1 MQPNGARSSQLVTR
15 RSNVKR
21 EHHVQLSEAS
31 LLIKAPP
38 HPPQPPLPPSASPL
52 PPSLSPSNP
61 SPRVA
66 QLSRQQSVEP
76 GPGWSPFAVCQA
88 EAQDRSPPLLTPAEQ
103 TGLRLRRSR
112 SLLRNKTS
120 EQEPSVHLNW
130 AEQAGGGVMGV
141 GQAAPSTSKPATDR
155 HDSLAQ
161 QVSSAFGREG
171 PRTRRV
177 STVWNDVKAGWDA
190 FRGRQSVQLPSE
202 LQPKGSGAMQEEQ
215 WRKSSVTAQG
225 RGVDTTAAAP
235 AYEWL
240 APSVLLQHK
249 YHTPVQASIRI
260 TVGGVGKF
268 RFLVLTIRRGGQQ
281 GCATI
286 PTTPQYKPA
295 PAPDQPRLHPASAP
309 SLAPGPA
316 PAVPAV
322 AGEAE
327 HLLVTDRKGRVCH
340 ATKGLAAALRT
351 TNKAMVAGG
360 AANALENL
368 LPQPLALLH
377 RSLAVSIPL
386 HSPPAYSCRSGLAV
400 PLLISGVRDNDSA
413 PFRLHMYQQDKDALG
428 ADEVFHVTTLRQASM
443 TEALAERCLSL
454 VVDPST
460 GRVLSTGSSP
470 LALFG
475 YHPQQLL
482 GSCLADLLDVLQ
494 PPQPG
499 AQDKTSRDKTGPGS
513 YASAVL
519 AHMAAEAFSRGEVGF
534 RAGLLKPASQVDS
547 LLSSVAQLLAPDD
560 ATACQ
565 AALPQLHPALM
576 VVRPHLP
583 DAVGQA
589 GIQQLLHPPC
599 SQPGFSHVTSLYDD
613 KSGGGSAS
621 CQDGRRSV
629 AWAGWQPGSQQHVSD
644 AAVHIR
650 LTQALG
656 QMGQHRREA
665 GKQAEGSCLYS
676 HVSFSPPPTSAW
688 LQQSSKAAG
697 NPSEQG
703 PAASSLGLPPP
714 SPVQLEVHLWR
725 AELACSVVELNEAG
739 QVVGPDAALPLYPPG
754 LLFGVHATQLVG
766 RHISHFLPDLAS
778 MGDLSCLLE
787 PVPPPGTVQ
796 LMHSP
801 QGLVPAASA
810 AAQTG
815 RKGVLKSVV
824 SLTAAE
830 LQQGKKPRVGPLLL
844 VAARQH
850 SDGTDMEVSVQAVRK
865 SSSNGMWLVM
875 HPYQPK
881 AGRPDLGTWLAGRR
895 LGAQAQLAAGVA
907 QVPLCASSTPSG
919 SVTCVGRPSSPV
931 LTTLPYRVAKARP
944 GSNAISSGPQ
954 LMLPEERPAVSNAD
968 GPDAVRGV
976 GFSSLPSAQLG
987 RQAFSNPPLRDVTC
1001 PVIREAG
1008 LGNAG
1013 TSPHRSTWQQQP
1025 EGPMPRLSTSQA
1037 QEPLPA
1043 GPGSACLQL
1052 SRLTN
1057 KCMDQMFAATD
1068 ESRLDGS
1075 KQGSSADTAPVAQW
1089 VLSDGAQF
1097 MTDRPALPVPLVP
1110 VHGSTSS
1117 PQHTYLRAPSRI
1129 SLPKLNSFTKSGRV
1143 HPEVTRQLVPDGQGS
1158 SGQLLVDVVP
1168 YGGPGSGLHSHCQG
1182 VEADI
1187 VDGSDDAE
1195 GNRLDEGLPDGQAE
1209 LGVADYNRGKRYKRL
1224 ARMLASPLV
1233 QRHMTRFRN
1242 GTLALAAI
1250 ILAAHIAVFAILYS
1264 FINIQSVGVIDLNNA
1279 GVSIRRAVEVSR
1291 AARWLDIIL
1300 EGKAAVNPN
1309 LVGLQPTPADLKAML
1324 AYYQGQLTQ
1333 AATKHKAFYLGDG
1346 QQRALPTDYGL
1357 GQLWGQDSVTATVW
1371 YEVPVSS
1378 LPPGANIT
1386 AVVMRDKVTSGMYI
1400 KLPDNTIVQLLAR
1413 HEEMSLWEMGN
1424 MMFVS
1429 EKANMD
1435 EVWRLATNVSASG
1448 RQLDSWPPFRNSVDS
1463 TNVLILSERY
1473 MDTMDAMVQIV
1484 GDRAVALDKML
1495 LIAMGA
1501 KGVALTLVL
1510 TLVLWSLAQ
1519 RVGGQRYM
1527 IYSLFMVLPVGLVRG
1542 LATAKHNLEA
1552 DGQEDEDDDML
1563 AIAAGEASG
1572 GSEAVRPR
1580 EALRASEPGA
1590 NVGGGYSSTGQMT
1603 LNIPSLKTAS
1613 TQERRTADSP
1623 LLLRVAKQLWGALVA
1638 LCMPWF
1644 TPHQVAGAKRQ
1655 LIPSNRQAVYLTWPL
1670 LLWGLI
1676 VIITSII
1683 THKELITVQSSIFVY
1698 NSVNFV
1704 SLIAK
1709 ISLYTWQELLVVE
1722 DVAVATQLRQQLSVS
1737 HKRVEFEYNVLLYGN
1752 MANGANTSIPHFANA
1767 GPGLASLGGRGTD
1780 LLFSMTGCMRANQ
1793 SSCLPP
1799 TSPYYGDVTNGIDR
1813 WFNKMLT
1820 IDDTLMMMN
1829 DTQPG
1834 MGSSVMEWLWLVN
1847 NDRADSMTL
1856 INLLYQDKVLS
1867 VYSKCLQILVASFA
1881 LTWVI
1886 LVLYLLLVFRP
1897 FLHRVNNET
1906 KRVAELLSQLPAEVD
1921 VEGLVQRLLIR
1932 AAATAPVASRPPL
1945 EKEATQRK
1953 SHGHQTYSRQASI
1966 FQ

>member
-1 MQPNGARSSQLVTR
+1 MTGVDPGLRSALTEIDRGNESRAIIIINARCIIQVVNQVACDALGYSRNELKGRNVNNIMPHPFCNNHDQFVRNYVTTGKPSLNAGAASKAVILGDVIPFVALHRERYTLAVTLQVTQVSGIGEDAMFMGVVVALPQDPDEAKVWLMLNLSVVCPNFTDWTAFKPDDVAGLALKDLVVNYDILEPVLTEAKAMATAMPMPGSHQAGPNMQPNGARSSQLVTR

-21 EHHVQLSEAS
+21 EHH
-31 LLIKAPP
+31 
-38 HPPQPPLPPSASPL
+38 
-52 PPSLSPSNP
+52 
-61 SPRVA
+61 
-66 QLSRQQSVEP
+66 LSRQQSVEP
-76 GPGWSPFAVCQA
+76 GTGWSPFAVCQA

-130 AEQAGGGVMGV
+130 AEQAGGGVMGE

-202 LQPKGSGAMQEEQ
+202 LQPKGSGAMEEEQ

-225 RGVDTTAAAP
+225 RGVP

-240 APSVLLQHK
+240 AHSVLLQHK
-249 YHTPVQASIRI
+249 YHTPVQASIRT

-268 RFLVLTIRRGGQQ
+268 SFLVLTIRRGGQQ

-316 PAVPAV
+316 PAAPAA

-327 HLLVTDRKGRVCH
+327 HLLVTDSKGRVCH

-413 PFRLHMYQQDKDALG
+413 PFRLRMYQQDKDALG

-460 GRVLSTGSSP
+460 GLVLSTGSSP
-470 LALFG
+470 LTLFG

-499 AQDKTSRDKTGPGS
+499 AQDKTSRDKIGPGS

-547 LLSSVAQLLAPDD
+547 LLSSVAHLLTPAD

-644 AAVHIR
+644 AAVHIC
-650 LTQALG
+650 LTQTPG
-656 QMGQHRREA
+656 QVGQHRREA
-665 GKQAEGSCLYS
+665 VKQVEGSCLYH

-703 PAASSLGLPPP
+703 PAASSLGLPSP
-714 SPVQLEVHLWR
+714 SPVLLEVHLWR

-844 VAARQH
+844 LAAKQH
-850 SDGTDMEVSVQAVRK
+850 SEGTDMEVSVQAVRK
-865 SSSNGMWLVM
+865 SSGNGMWLVM

-907 QVPLCASSTPSG
+907 QVSLCASSTPLG
-919 SVTCVGRPSSPV
+919 SVTCVERPSSPV

-1013 TSPHRSTWQQQP
+1013 TSPHRPTWQQQP

-1158 SGQLLVDVVP
+1158 SGQLLVEVVP
-1168 YGGPGSGLHSHCQG
+1168 YGGPGSGLHSH
-1182 VEADI
+1182 VEPRS
-1187 VDGSDDAE
+1187 VNGSDDAE
-1195 GNRLDEGLPDGQAE
+1195 SNRLDEGLPDGQAE

-1233 QRHMTRFRN
+1233 QRHMTRFRS
-1242 GTLALAAI
+1242 GT
-1250 ILAAHIAVFAILYS
+1250 S
-1264 FINIQSVGVIDLNNA
+1264 FLS
-1279 GVSIRRAVEVSR
+1279 
-1291 AARWLDIIL
+1291 
-1300 EGKAAVNPN
+1300 P
-1309 LVGLQPTPADLKAML
+1309 
-1324 AYYQGQLTQ
+1324 
-1333 AATKHKAFYLGDG
+1333 
-1346 QQRALPTDYGL
+1346 QR
-1357 GQLWGQDSVTATVW
+1357 QKQV
-1371 YEVPVSS
+1371 
-1378 LPPGANIT
+1378 
-1386 AVVMRDKVTSGMYI
+1386 
-1400 KLPDNTIVQLLAR
+1400 
-1413 HEEMSLWEMGN
+1413 
-1424 MMFVS
+1424 
-1429 EKANMD
+1429 
-1435 EVWRLATNVSASG
+1435 
-1448 RQLDSWPPFRNSVDS
+1448 
-1463 TNVLILSERY
+1463 
-1473 MDTMDAMVQIV
+1473 
-1484 GDRAVALDKML
+1484 
-1495 LIAMGA
+1495 
-1501 KGVALTLVL
+1501 
-1510 TLVLWSLAQ
+1510 
-1519 RVGGQRYM
+1519 
-1527 IYSLFMVLPVGLVRG
+1527 
-1542 LATAKHNLEA
+1542 
-1552 DGQEDEDDDML
+1552 
-1563 AIAAGEASG
+1563 
-1572 GSEAVRPR
+1572 
-1580 EALRASEPGA
+1580 
-1590 NVGGGYSSTGQMT
+1590 
-1603 LNIPSLKTAS
+1603 PSL
-1613 TQERRTADSP
+1613 
-1623 LLLRVAKQLWGALVA
+1623 
-1638 LCMPWF
+1638 
-1644 TPHQVAGAKRQ
+1644 
-1655 LIPSNRQAVYLTWPL
+1655 
-1670 LLWGLI
+1670 
-1676 VIITSII
+1676 
-1683 THKELITVQSSIFVY
+1683 
-1698 NSVNFV
+1698 
-1704 SLIAK
+1704 
-1709 ISLYTWQELLVVE
+1709 
-1722 DVAVATQLRQQLSVS
+1722 
-1737 HKRVEFEYNVLLYGN
+1737 
-1752 MANGANTSIPHFANA
+1752 
-1767 GPGLASLGGRGTD
+1767 
-1780 LLFSMTGCMRANQ
+1780 
-1793 SSCLPP
+1793 
-1799 TSPYYGDVTNGIDR
+1799 
-1813 WFNKMLT
+1813 
-1820 IDDTLMMMN
+1820 
-1829 DTQPG
+1829 
-1834 MGSSVMEWLWLVN
+1834 
-1847 NDRADSMTL
+1847 
-1856 INLLYQDKVLS
+1856 
-1867 VYSKCLQILVASFA
+1867 
-1881 LTWVI
+1881 
-1886 LVLYLLLVFRP
+1886 
-1897 FLHRVNNET
+1897 
-1906 KRVAELLSQLPAEVD
+1906 
-1921 VEGLVQRLLIR
+1921 
-1932 AAATAPVASRPPL
+1932 
-1945 EKEATQRK
+1945 
-1953 SHGHQTYSRQASI
+1953 
-1966 FQ
+1966 